1 MAGEA
6 IEPVQLQMLVKLVE
20 AEESLQGRFL
30 HPRCI
35 GETHVVGNERQN
47 LVRFVIGKAETAAN
61 LCSDPHSHFHM
72 AVETD
77 AVRGNTKSGRFAYI
91 VQQGCPG
98 QGDWAAGRKP
108 IQQQERMY
116 PHIAFRVVLR
126 RLRHT
131 FHLYHFRQGLD
142 QQPGFVEQLEGAP
155 CSPFGEHP
163 GQLISDPFVADLAQA
178 RRQLLDCPGGRGLQC
193 KREAGSKAHSPQH
206 AQFVFGEALAGVPD
220 GTDQA
225 GIQVVH
231 AAHHVQDRVVGWV
244 QHHAV
249 DGEVAALY
257 ILFRTDGEAHCI
269 RVPAVGVGAIT
280 AEGSDFGHY
289 LPAPRAWTADQNDAE
304 MRAYGK
310 RLVEQG
316 EHLIGLRTGGNVEI
330 LRFAAQQ
337 QVTHATANEVGLVAG
352 GAKTGNN
359 LLCRLPCRTGCRN
372 CHVYYYRNVS
382 QPSQLLSVAEGAN
395 ALRSGLILAIESSCD
410 ETAAAVV
417 ERGRHIL
424 SSVVASQI
432 AIHAPYGGVVPE
444 LASREH
450 LRNVVPVV
458 RTALEKAGVNFADLE
473 AIAVTEGPGL
483 AGALLVGVAYA
494 KSLAFALCKPL
505 IAVNHLEGHIHAVLL
520 AQQAALEDKRT
531 LALVVS
537 GGHTHLYLTRH
548 EGESFTY
555 RNVGATLD
563 DAAGE
568 AFDKV
573 AKLLGL
579 GYPGGPWID
588 ALAPHG
594 DPSSVAFTLTQ
605 VKQKA
610 HRPGAPKDALRF
622 PFSFSGI
629 KTAVLRY
636 VQIHDLYPSIERRR
650 EALAAHS
657 TGGPTA
663 ALPLCDSRTLGL
675 IASFQ
680 RAVVDDLKRKTFQA
694 AEALGAESI
703 LVSGGVAANREL
715 RERFTAEAARRGLPI
730 AFPSVALS
738 TDNAAMIAAAAWPR
752 FLAGSF
758 APLDLTAHASLPL
771 GYP

>member
-1 MAGEA
+1 
-6 IEPVQLQMLVKLVE
+6 
-20 AEESLQGRFL
+20 
-30 HPRCI
+30 
-35 GETHVVGNERQN
+35 
-47 LVRFVIGKAETAAN
+47 
-61 LCSDPHSHFHM
+61 
-72 AVETD
+72 
-77 AVRGNTKSGRFAYI
+77 
-91 VQQGCPG
+91 
-98 QGDWAAGRKP
+98 
-108 IQQQERMY
+108 
-116 PHIAFRVVLR
+116 
-126 RLRHT
+126 
-131 FHLYHFRQGLD
+131 
-142 QQPGFVEQLEGAP
+142 
-155 CSPFGEHP
+155 
-163 GQLISDPFVADLAQA
+163 
-178 RRQLLDCPGGRGLQC
+178 
-193 KREAGSKAHSPQH
+193 
-206 AQFVFGEALAGVPD
+206 
-220 GTDQA
+220 
-225 GIQVVH
+225 
-231 AAHHVQDRVVGWV
+231 
-244 QHHAV
+244 
-249 DGEVAALY
+249 
-257 ILFRTDGEAHCI
+257 
-269 RVPAVGVGAIT
+269 
-280 AEGSDFGHY
+280 
-289 LPAPRAWTADQNDAE
+289 

-310 RLVEQG
+310 GLLEHG
-316 EHLIGLRTGGNVEI
+316 KHLIRRGAGGDVEV
-330 LRFAAQQ
+330 LGFATQQ
-337 QVTHATANEVGLVAG
+337 QVAHTTANEIGLVTG
-352 GAKTGNN
+352 GAEPGND
-359 LLCRLPCRTGCRN
+359 LRRCMLCSAGCRY

-382 QPSQLLSVAEGAN
+382 QPSQLLSGAEGAY
-395 ALRSGLILAIESSCD
+395 APGGLILAIESSCD

-417 ERGRHIL
+417 ARGRRIL
-424 SSVVASQI
+424 SSIVASQI
-432 AIHAPYGGVVPE
+432 AVHAPYGGVVPE

-450 LRNVVPVV
+450 LRNIVPVV
-458 RTALEKAGVNFADLE
+458 RAALDKAGISFSDID
-473 AIAVTEGPGL
+473 AIAVTKGPGL

-494 KSLAFALCKPL
+494 KSLAFALGKPL

-520 AQQAALEDKRT
+520 AQQKLDVGHARS

-537 GGHTHLYLTRH
+537 GGHTHLYLTQR

-594 DPSSVAFTLTQ
+594 DPSAVAFTLSQ

-610 HRPGAPKDALRF
+610 HRPDAPQDPLRF

-636 VQIHDLYPSIERRR
+636 VQIHDLYPSIEWRR
-650 EALAAHS
+650 EALAAHPLP
-657 TGGPTA
+657 GPTA
-663 ALPLCDSRTLGL
+663 AITLCDARTLGL

-715 RERFTAEAARRGLPI
+715 RERFTAEAAKRGLPI

-752 FLAGSF
+752 LQAGDF
-758 APLDLTAHASLPL
+758 ATLDLTAHASLAL